1 VKRYAAAAAAEA
13 LRENERGVKTG
24 WNSVYHKN
32 NGAA

>member
-1 VKRYAAAAAAEA
+1 VKRYAAAAEA

-32 NGAA
+32 NMVLTS